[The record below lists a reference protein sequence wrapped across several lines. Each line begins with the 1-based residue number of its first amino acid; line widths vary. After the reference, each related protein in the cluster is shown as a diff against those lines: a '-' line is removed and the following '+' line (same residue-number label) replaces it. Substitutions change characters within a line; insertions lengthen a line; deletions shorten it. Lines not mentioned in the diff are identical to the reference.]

1 MTSLVLA
8 ASNHAS
14 FNSSIWSAWAGAPH
28 DLLLVTEVI
37 LGVVYKQ
44 SIVRSSQDGMLEAHC
59 GMLLPLSRH
68 LAAIVLAQPDTELTQ
83 VFFKDHLRIISTARC
98 SRRSNDLGYIRP
110 IPSHPA
116 GRPEI
121 ALSVLNCSM

>member
-37 LGVVYKQ
+37 LDVIHKQ
-44 SIVRSSQDGMLEAHC
+44 SIVPSSQDGGMLEAHC
-59 GMLLPLSRH
+59 GMFLPLSHH
-68 LAAIVLAQPDTELTQ
+68 LAAIVEALPDSELTQ
-83 VFFKDHLRIISTARC
+83 VF
-98 SRRSNDLGYIRP
+98 
-110 IPSHPA
+110 
-116 GRPEI
+116 
-121 ALSVLNCSM
+121 